1 MQIGIFAKSFPGTD
15 PATVLRASAEAGY
28 DGVQYN
34 MACSGQEPMPEA
46 ISDEAAS
53 AVGSA
58 AKATGLHIYAVSGTY
73 NMVHPDPAIRQEG
86 DRRLEVLAA
95 SCRFLGTGLVT
106 LCTGTLDPHDQWR
119 AHPDNGSPDA
129 WRDLLQAFETAIGIA
144 ERHDILLGVEP
155 ELANIVSSASQAAR
169 LIGELQSPRIRIVL
183 DPANLFEVASLE
195 GQRRLIS
202 EAVNLL
208 GDRLSMAHAKDRLAS
223 GDFAAAG
230 KGVVDFPHF
239 FRVLKTA
246 GFDGPVV
253 THGLSAAEA
262 PGVAA
267 FLRKTLEAV

>member
-34 MACSGQEPMPEA
+34 MACSGLEPMPEA

-53 AVGSA
+53 AVASA

-119 AHPDNGSPDA
+119 AHPGNGSPDA
-129 WRDLLQAFETAIGIA
+129 WRDLLQAFETAMGIA

-169 LIGELQSPRIRIVL
+169 LIAELQSPRIRIVL

-195 GQRRLIS
+195 AQRRLIS

-262 PGVAA
+262 PDVAS
-267 FLRKTLEAV
+267 FLRKTLEGI

>member
-34 MACSGQEPMPEA
+34 MACSGLEPMPEA

-119 AHPDNGSPDA
+119 AHPGNGSPDA

-169 LIGELQSPRIRIVL
+169 LIAELQSPRIRIVL

-195 GQRRLIS
+195 AQRRLIS

>member
-119 AHPDNGSPDA
+119 AHPDNSSPDA

>member
-34 MACSGQEPMPEA
+34 MACSGHEPMPEA

-53 AVGSA
+53 AVASA
-58 AKATGLHIYAVSGTY
+58 AKATGLQVYAVSGTY
-73 NMVHPDPAIRQEG
+73 NMVHPDLAVRQEG
-86 DRRLEVLAA
+86 HRRLEVLAA

-119 AHPDNGSPDA
+119 AHPGNGSPDA

-169 LIGELQSPRIRIVL
+169 LIAELQSPRIRIVL

-195 GQRRLIS
+195 AQRRLIS

>member
-34 MACSGQEPMPEA
+34 MACSGLEPMPEA

-53 AVGSA
+53 AVASA

-119 AHPDNGSPDA
+119 AHPGNGSPDA

-155 ELANIVSSASQAAR
+155 ELANIVSSAAQAAR

-195 GQRRLIS
+195 AQRRLIS